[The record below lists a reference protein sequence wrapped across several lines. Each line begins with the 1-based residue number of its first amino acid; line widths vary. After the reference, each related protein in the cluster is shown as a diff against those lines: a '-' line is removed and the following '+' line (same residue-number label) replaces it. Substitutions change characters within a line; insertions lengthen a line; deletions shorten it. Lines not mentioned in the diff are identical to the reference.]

1 MPDNRSR
8 SDPQLVYFGHH
19 KCATQYIKA
28 VVKSVAGWLGLG
40 FETVD
45 RAVEPAPVTADG
57 ATLHHQ
63 LHIQNRGYGEPTAD
77 VLYFANANAAAV
89 AALNERG
96 RYRGFHVIRDPRDIV
111 VSGYFSHLYS
121 HPITE
126 QNQERALAWRR
137 QLAAAATVEEGL
149 LLELEFEAA
158 NFANMAGWNYA
169 DPHIHETRYERLTAD
184 PLTAFGGI
192 FPFLGLS
199 VPRLGLPALVG
210 LLAARGLRF
219 RHNRPMPRRTCLPQP
234 LLRHILARNA
244 FARKAGGRSPGQE
257 DIRHHYRKGVAG
269 DWRTYFTPRVTAAC
283 KERYGDLLIQLGYEP
298 SMEWGGQS

>member
-1 MPDNRSR
+1 MPDNT
-8 SDPQLVYFGHH
+8 PQSEPKLVYFGHH
-19 KCATQYIKA
+19 KCATQYIKT
-28 VVKSVAGWLGLG
+28 VVRSVAGWLGLN

-45 RAVEPAPVTADG
+45 RAVEPAPVTDDG
-57 ATLHHQ
+57 VIPRHQ
-63 LHIQNRGYGEPTAD
+63 LHIQNRGYGEPSAD

-96 RYRGFHVIRDPRDIV
+96 GFCGFHVIRDPRDIV
-111 VSGYFSHLYS
+111 VSGYFSHLHS

-126 QNQERALAWRR
+126 NNQERALAWRR
-137 QLAAAATVEEGL
+137 QLAAAASVEKGL

-169 DPHIHETRYERLTAD
+169 DPRIHETSYERLTAD
-184 PLTAFGGI
+184 PLTAFSEI

-210 LLAARGLRF
+210 LIAARGLRF
-219 RHNRPMPRRTCLPQP
+219 RHGRPMPRRTCLPQP
-234 LLRHILARNA
+234 LLRQILARNS
-244 FARKAGGRSPGQE
+244 FARKAGGRTPGQE

-269 DWRTYFTPRVTAAC
+269 DWRNYFTPRVTAAC

-298 SMEWGGQS
+298 SLDWGEQS